1 MNSYRPLYLLVTTDK
16 YELPLAVADSK
27 EELAQ
32 IAGVSVGTI
41 SAILSRRKLAKR
53 PGRYKYQVVWV
64 PREEI

>member
-41 SAILSRRKLAKR
+41 SANLSRRKLAKR
-53 PGRYKYQVVWV
+53 PGRSKYQVVWV